1 MTGDQD
7 DFAPSACSPHYDDE
21 DIPLGTFIPPE
32 PPAVPLG
39 SNFRAFL
46 PQDSQADSGSSC
58 GVAPISGSSCG
69 VAPISGSSC
78 GVAPILSSSRS
89 EGVAPKQPVFIY
101 GTLAS
106 TSTPSP
112 PAPSRPRPKAISV
125 TRKPTAPRNLFVD
138 SSSAAEV
145 TVGDGDFDSDLVLP
159 LVVVDMPRQSVPQL
173 VQLFERNASR
183 QDRAAQPLR
192 LDTADDEDEFSGP
205 TSAVCY
211 DCSPHADENDLSA
224 FDERMR
230 AADERI
236 AGYFAA
242 VQASYL

>member
-1 MTGDQD
+1 MEASISYLSQK
-7 DFAPSACSPHYDDE
+7 ASHRRSARARRE
-21 DIPLGTFIPPE
+21 QRERANARVLGSILQASALLASHRGCQPRRHLE
-32 PPAVPLG
+32 ELADLLAARQKPLG
-39 SNFRAFL
+39 ST
-46 PQDSQADSGSSC
+46 P
-58 GVAPISGSSCG
+58 
-69 VAPISGSSC
+69 
-78 GVAPILSSSRS
+78 
-89 EGVAPKQPVFIY
+89 
-101 GTLAS
+101 AS
-106 TSTPSP
+106 TSPPSP
-112 PAPSRPRPKAISV
+112 PAPSRPRPKAISM
-125 TRKPTAPRNLFVD
+125 TRKPTALRNLFVD